1 MVRAIQ
7 YRMTP
12 TGYRAI
18 KRCGARHRDGQM
30 STRELVTAVLS
41 VADHWQQDLSQ
52 IPGLVELV
60 TADLDAILTCGM
72 RDAVKPLC

>member
-1 MVRAIQ
+1 
-7 YRMTP
+7 
-12 TGYRAI
+12 
-18 KRCGARHRDGQM
+18 
-30 STRELVTAVLS
+30 
-41 VADHWQQDLSQ
+41 LSQ

>member
-1 MVRAIQ
+1 AEMCI
-7 YRMTP
+7 
-12 TGYRAI
+12 
-18 KRCGARHRDGQM
+18 RD
-30 STRELVTAVLS
+30 RVTAVLS

-72 RDAVKPLC
+72 RNAVKPLC